1 MGRDDGPG
9 RQDGYVPL
17 SVAAAFSGLS
27 VKTLRRAISSGY
39 LPAFRPSRASRGLIL
54 LLRRDLVAW
63 IEGSTVEQKADVAV
77 GSFKGARRDT

>member
-1 MGRDDGPG
+1 MAIVGLGDGCKGPE
-9 RQDGYVPL
+9 GYVSL
-17 SVAAAFSGLS
+17 SHASAFSDVS

-63 IEGSTVEQKADVAV
+63 IEGSTVETQM
-77 GSFKGARRDT
+77 GARPGRKR